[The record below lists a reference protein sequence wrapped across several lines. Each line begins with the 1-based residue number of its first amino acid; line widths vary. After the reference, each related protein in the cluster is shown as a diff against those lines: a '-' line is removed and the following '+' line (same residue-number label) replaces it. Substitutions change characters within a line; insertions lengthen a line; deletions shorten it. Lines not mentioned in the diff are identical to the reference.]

1 MAEHPL
7 KGRKQS
13 AEHVAK
19 RARKCE
25 PGCTCKRH
33 SFQRSPEQREK
44 QRQATKKK
52 WESGVY
58 EGRAEKIAATRAA
71 WTDEQRAELSEKMS
85 EAKRQEWAKAKA
97 EGRRRNRHYGTRKRT
112 SRHELA
118 LVPYMRELG
127 FVHDT
132 GKTIGRKVPDFVN
145 ESRKEVYEYFGT
157 YWHPDPD
164 EERRTKEFYAQ
175 RGWTCYVL
183 WESDLFAWLR
193 NHAHLVTDEEH
204 DSAWRAAHI
213 NNGYRTPV

>member
-1 MAEHPL
+1 MG
-7 KGRKQS
+7 K
-13 AEHVAK
+13 
-19 RARKCE
+19 KCE
-25 PGCTCKRH
+25 PGCTCRRH
-33 SFQRSPEQREK
+33 TAQQTPEAREK
-44 QRQATKKK
+44 QRRATKKK
-52 WESGVY
+52 WETGVY
-58 EGRAEKIAATRAA
+58 AERAGQVQAYWASRTPEERAA
-71 WTDEQRAELSEKMS
+71 HARKISEGQK
-85 EAKRQEWAKAKA
+85 AHWAKAKA

-127 FVHDT
+127 FAHDT

-145 ESRKEVYEYFGT
+145 EGRKEVYEYFGT